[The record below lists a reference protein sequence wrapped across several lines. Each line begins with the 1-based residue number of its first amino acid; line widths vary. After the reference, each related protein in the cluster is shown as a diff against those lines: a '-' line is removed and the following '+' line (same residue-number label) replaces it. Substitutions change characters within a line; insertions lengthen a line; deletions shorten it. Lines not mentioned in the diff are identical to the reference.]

1 MDAASPHAK
10 ALRVGIIALKVIAGA
25 GVLAAAMVAPN
36 VLQAVPLFMG
46 RRTPKRYYPFQVTR
60 ALDRLKRK
68 GFIRLVKQQ
77 GRGHYEVTQKGSALL
92 ARYVLHEQPLPR
104 PRRWDNRWRLLMFD
118 IRETRKPTRE
128 NIRAALQSL
137 GFCRLQDSVWV
148 YPYPC
153 EEVLELLRTAHGVRT
168 EVMYVTADRFVGD
181 RWLLEEYNL
190 PLVEE

>member
-77 GRGHYEVTQKGSALL
+77 GRGHYEVTEKGSAIL

-104 PRRWDNRWRLLMFD
+104 PRRWDGKWRIVIFD
-118 IRETRKPTRE
+118 IPDTKKSTAEVFRKSLKNLGLANLQKSIWIHPYECRDQIFYLVGQMF
-128 NIRAALQSL
+128 IR
-137 GFCRLQDSVWV
+137 
-148 YPYPC
+148 PYVRYVVA
-153 EEVLELLRTAHGVRT
+153 EEVTGEKDLKK
-168 EVMYVTADRFVGD
+168 RFGI
-181 RWLLEEYNL
+181 
-190 PLVEE
+190 